1 MTSFINGLIRPYRG
15 TIAIVAFAMLVETAA
30 GLAGPWPFK
39 VILDNVIGHH
49 PLPGWLETHIG
60 SDARA
65 HSTLAILA
73 SLALIAIAVVG
84 ALASYVDNYY
94 TESLGQWVGND
105 LRLKVFAHL
114 ERLSLS
120 FFDSHESANI
130 LSTLTDDVETIEGFA
145 SSSTLSL
152 LVDLLTI
159 VGMFGVMLW
168 LNFDFALIAFT
179 VAPFLLLFVTRFRGA
194 VKKATR
200 DVRHRESDILKVMQ
214 EALDCMRAVKA
225 FGRQDFE
232 QARLADAGS
241 KSVAA
246 ALSARRIK
254 SIISPAIA
262 VVVSLCTAF
271 VLWRGTDLILA
282 KTMTVGAL
290 TVFLAYLT
298 KFFKPV
304 QDLGKMTNAI
314 AQTTVAIERIRAL
327 LEVDQVIP
335 EPANP
340 RPLKD
345 VRGAISFDD
354 VSFSYEPGVPVLKSV
369 SFTIEPGQ
377 LIGIVGATGGG
388 KSTIINLIP
397 RFYDT
402 TSGCVLFDGH
412 DVREYALHEL
422 RANIGFVQQDCTLLP
437 GSIGENIGFGRKSAT
452 IAEIVAAAKVA
463 NAHDFI
469 AAMPQGY
476 DTQVGERGFKL
487 SGGQRQRISIARALL
502 KNAPVLMLDEPTAA
516 LDTESEMLVIEA
528 MERLMKG
535 RTVIT
540 IAHRL
545 STIRDADKIVVL
557 KNGTVAEQGTH
568 AELLAIDGVYA
579 RLHRI
584 QFETATP
591 ATATA

>member
-15 TIAIVAFAMLVETAA
+15 TIAIIVLAMLVETAA
-30 GLAGPWPFK
+30 GLAGPWPLK

-49 PLPGWLETHIG
+49 PLPVWIAPHVGT
-60 SDARA
+60 AA
-65 HSTLAILA
+65 HAQANLAILV
-73 SLALIAIAVVG
+73 SLALIAIAALG
-84 ALASYVDNYY
+84 ALASYIDNYY
-94 TESLGQWVGND
+94 TESLGQWVAND

-114 ERLSLS
+114 ERLSLT

-130 LSTLTDDVETIEGFA
+130 LSTLTDDVATIEGFA

-159 VGMFGVMLW
+159 VGMFGIMLW

-179 VAPFLLLFVTRFRGA
+179 VAPFLLLFVMRFRGA

-200 DVRHRESDILKVMQ
+200 EVRHRESDILKVMQ

-232 QARLADAGS
+232 VARLAEAGS

-254 SIISPAIA
+254 SVISPTIA

-282 KTMTVGAL
+282 KAMTVGAL

-314 AQTTVAIERIRAL
+314 AQTTVAIERIRSL
-327 LEVDQVIP
+327 LDVDQMIP
-335 EPANP
+335 ESANP
-340 RPLKD
+340 RPLND
-345 VRGAISFDD
+345 VRGAIAFDD
-354 VSFSYEPGVPVLKSV
+354 VSFSYEPGVPVLKSI
-369 SFTIEPGQ
+369 SFSIEPGQ
-377 LIGIVGATGGG
+377 LVGIVGATGGG

-397 RFYDT
+397 RFYDA
-402 TSGCVLFDGH
+402 TSGSVLLDGY
-412 DVREYALHEL
+412 DVREYDLREL
-422 RANIGFVQQDCTLLP
+422 RAHVGFVQQDCTLLP
-437 GSIGENIGFGRKSAT
+437 GSIGENIGFGKLGAT
-452 IAEIVAAAKVA
+452 IEEIVAAAKVA

-469 AAMPQGY
+469 AAMPQKY

-545 STIRDADKIVVL
+545 STIRDADTIVVL
-557 KNGTVAEQGTH
+557 KDGIVAEQGTH
-568 AELLAIDGVYA
+568 RELMSLDGVYA
-579 RLHRI
+579 KLHRI
-584 QFETATP
+584 QFDTA
-591 ATATA
+591 ATATAIA

>member
-1 MTSFINGLIRPYRG
+1 MTSFINGLLRPYRG
-15 TIAIVAFAMLVETAA
+15 TIAIVVVAMLVETSA
-30 GLAGPWPFK
+30 GLAGPWPLK

-49 PLPGWLETHIG
+49 PSPTWIASLVG
-60 SDARA
+60 SDTHAQA
-65 HSTLAILA
+65 TLAILA
-73 SLALIAIAVVG
+73 SLALVAIAVVG

-94 TESLGQWVGND
+94 TESLGQWVAND
-105 LRLKVFAHL
+105 LRLRVFAHL

-159 VGMFGVMLW
+159 VGMCGVMLW
-168 LNFDFALIAFT
+168 LNFDFALIAFA

-194 VKKATR
+194 IKKATHE
-200 DVRHRESDILKVMQ
+200 VRRRESDILKVMQ

-254 SIISPAIA
+254 SMISPAIA

-271 VLWRGTDLILA
+271 VLWRGTELILA
-282 KTMTVGAL
+282 RAMTVGAL
-290 TVFLAYLT
+290 TVFLAYLG

-314 AQTTVAIERIRAL
+314 AQTTVSIERIRAL
-327 LEVDQVIP
+327 LEVDEVIP
-335 EPANP
+335 DPVNP
-340 RPLKD
+340 RPLTD
-345 VRGAISFDD
+345 VRGAIAFDD
-354 VSFSYEPGVPVLKSV
+354 VSFAYEPGVPVLKSV
-369 SFTIEPGQ
+369 SFSIEPGQ
-377 LIGIVGATGGG
+377 FVGIVGATGGG

-402 TSGCVLFDGH
+402 TSGCVLLDGH
-412 DVREYALHEL
+412 DVREYSLREL
-422 RANIGFVQQDCTLLP
+422 RAHVGFVQQDCTLLP
-437 GSIGENIGFGRKSAT
+437 GSIAENIAFGRQGST
-452 IAEIVAAAKVA
+452 IDEIVAAAKVA

-469 AAMPQGY
+469 VAMPHGY
-476 DTQVGERGFKL
+476 ETQVGERGFKL

-502 KNAPVLMLDEPTAA
+502 KDAPILMLDEPTAA
-516 LDTESEMLVIEA
+516 LDTESELLVIEA
-528 MERLMKG
+528 LEKLMKG

-545 STIRDADKIVVL
+545 STIRDADTIVVL
-557 KNGTVAEQGTH
+557 KAGAVAERGTH
-568 AELLAIDGVYA
+568 DQLMALDGFYA
-579 RLHRI
+579 KLHRI
-584 QFETATP
+584 QYETAP